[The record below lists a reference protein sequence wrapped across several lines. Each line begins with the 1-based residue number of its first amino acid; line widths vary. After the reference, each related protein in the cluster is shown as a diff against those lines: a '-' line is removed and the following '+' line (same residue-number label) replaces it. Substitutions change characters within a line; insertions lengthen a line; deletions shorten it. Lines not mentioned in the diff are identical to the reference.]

1 MIKTNKNILHLIII
15 IGDDKDWWMLIIYI
29 SCTHLICIISA
40 WIHRIKVVD
49 IIFINEMSIWKTN
62 VCMHFE

>member
-1 MIKTNKNILHLIII
+1 MIKTNKNILHLITI
-15 IGDDKDWWMLIIYI
+15 IGDDKDWWMLIICI
-29 SCTHLICIISA
+29 SYTHLICIISA
-40 WIHRIKVVD
+40 WIRRIKVVN